1 MRRIGPT
8 PIKTTSITSATF
20 TLLVAENLNRVYL
33 QVINDTA
40 STFYIA
46 PTNTAPTDVDSATNG
61 MQKLLAGE
69 RFFWDLDSVVV
80 TSAIYVYQASGGALN
95 IKYCEGV

>member
-8 PIKTTSITSATF
+8 PVNTVTVATSDFSQ
-20 TLLVAENLNRVYL
+20 LVAANLNRVYL
-33 QVINDTA
+33 EVINDTA
-40 STFYIA
+40 STIYIA
-46 PTNTAPTDVDSATNG
+46 SSATEPTDIDSTTNG

-69 RFFWDLDSVVV
+69 RKIWEEPSVIT
-80 TSAIYVYQASGGALN
+80 TSAIFVYQTSGGDLK